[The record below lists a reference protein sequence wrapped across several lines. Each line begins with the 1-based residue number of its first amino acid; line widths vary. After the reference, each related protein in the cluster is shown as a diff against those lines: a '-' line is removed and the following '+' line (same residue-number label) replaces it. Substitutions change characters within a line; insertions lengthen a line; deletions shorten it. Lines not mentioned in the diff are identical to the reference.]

1 MLGCW
6 TRAFMVFSIIYV
18 QLQYDFGLRK
28 EKKSSLHLRVF
39 LYFQMD
45 FLGNY
50 QGQGDILIFSH

>member
-6 TRAFMVFSIIYV
+6 TKAFMVFSIIYV

-45 FLGNY
+45 FFGN
-50 QGQGDILIFSH
+50 QGDILIFSH